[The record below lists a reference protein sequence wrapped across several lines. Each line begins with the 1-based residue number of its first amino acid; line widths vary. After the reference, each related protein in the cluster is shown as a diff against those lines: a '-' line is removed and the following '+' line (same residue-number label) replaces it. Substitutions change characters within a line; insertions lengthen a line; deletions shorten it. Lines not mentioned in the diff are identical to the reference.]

1 MGNFMQDQ
9 VADQI
14 NKQINIKALRSELKY
29 WGKFWRNKESIKGYA
44 SSSLNEHFSDG
55 GVDKNHSDNIYVPE
69 QVEALTEFISQ
80 LRPECIRALRAR
92 YIVDKP
98 LDSAATLMGFDS
110 KRSLQFW
117 LAKAERGLIV
127 SM

>member
-1 MGNFMQDQ
+1 MDNLMQAQ
-9 VADQI
+9 ESR
-14 NKQINIKALRSELKY
+14 QINIKMLRSELKA
-29 WGKFWRNKESIKGYA
+29 WGRFWRRKESVNGFA
-44 SSSLNEHFSDG
+44 SCSIREHYDSG
-55 GVDKNHSDNIYVPE
+55 GGDKNRADNIYVPG
-69 QVEALTEFISQ
+69 QVEELTRFISR

-98 LDSAATLMGFDS
+98 LESAATLMGFDS

-117 LAKAERGLIV
+117 LAKAERGLIS